1 MRERQ
6 EKFAYPQQKVF
17 KVDDH
22 MALAMSGM
30 TADAS
35 N

>member
-1 MRERQ
+1 
-6 EKFAYPQQKVF
+6 
-17 KVDDH
+17 

-35 N
+35 NW